1 MAIVN
6 FSASAKRHFRD
17 AELLESNQREANAG
31 QLYGFCAECGV
42 KAVLI
47 AIGYPTDSDGSPI
60 ATPQAGEPKIRKH
73 INELIAINGQISS
86 YASGRGGA
94 KYLALIPN
102 INSFDDWSV
111 HHRYYD
117 QQYIPLSL
125 DIWKGAAAETMK
137 MLDEAKLDGVL

>member
-1 MAIVN
+1 MNVN
-6 FSASAKRHFRD
+6 FSASALRHFVD

-31 QLYGFCAECGV
+31 QLYGFCAECCL

-47 AIGYPTDSDGSPI
+47 GIGYPIDSEGSPVER
-60 ATPQAGEPKIRKH
+60 PQSGEPRIRRH
-73 INELIAINGQISS
+73 INELVAINIQISS
-86 YASGRGGA
+86 YVSGRGGA

-102 INSFDDWSV
+102 INSFNDWSV

-125 DIWKGAAAETMK
+125 NIWKGAAAETMK